1 MDNLTTTTQVDPAVS
16 TFYDRVLL
24 KRATPLLVHD
34 KWGQVRSIPQKSGNT
49 IKFRRYASL
58 SVATTPLA
66 EGITPPGKQLSKTD
80 LTAKVSFYGDF
91 VHIAD
96 IVDLTV
102 EDAVLT
108 EAAEILGEQMGET
121 LDELTRDI
129 LAACASSTNASGGS
143 NGETP
148 TEISKAD
155 IDSVVQTL
163 INNKAKFISSMIK
176 AGTGQGTTPVR
187 RAFWG
192 VIHSELLSDLE
203 DVSGFK
209 AVESYPKQSDVQEEE
224 WGSTGNVRWVF
235 TQKGYKDTSQS
246 PDEWHLPIFG
256 RDAYGIINI
265 RGATAKNIV
274 KGFGSGGTS
283 DPLNQRAT
291 SGWKTGH
298 TCRILNDNFMHLLK
312 VTDSDSTDT

>member
-1 MDNLTTTTQVDPAVS
+1 MC
-16 TFYDRVLL
+16 LL
-24 KRATPLLVHD
+24 RRATPLLVHD
-34 KWGQVRSIPQKSGNT
+34 KWGQMRHIPQKSGNT

-66 EGITPPGKQLSKTD
+66 EGVTPPGKQLSKTD

-91 VHIAD
+91 VHISD

-143 NGETP
+143 NGQTP
-148 TEISKAD
+148 TELTKSD
-155 IDSVVQTL
+155 IDGVVQTL
-163 INNKAKFISSMIK
+163 IGNKAKFISSMVK
-176 AGTGQGTTPVR
+176 AGAGQGTTPVR

-192 VIHSELLSDLE
+192 IIHSDLLSDLE
-203 DVSGFK
+203 KVSGFK
-209 AVESYPKQSDVQEEE
+209 AVENYPKQQDVQDEE

-235 TQKGYKDTSQS
+235 SQKAYVNTTAS
-246 PDEWHLPIFG
+246 PDVWSLMIFG

-265 RGATAKNIV
+265 RGYMAKNIV
-274 KGFGSGGTS
+274 KPFGSGGTS

-291 SGWKTGH
+291 SAWKAAH
-298 TCRILNDNFMHLLK
+298 TARILNDNFMHILK
-312 VTDSDSTDT
+312 VTNTAATG

>member
-1 MDNLTTTTQVDPAVS
+1 MC
-16 TFYDRVLL
+16 LL

-34 KWGQVRSIPQKSGNT
+34 KWGQMRSIPQKSGNT

-66 EGITPPGKQLSKTD
+66 EGVTPPGKQLSKTD

-91 VHIAD
+91 VHISD

-102 EDAVLT
+102 EDPVLT

-129 LAACASSTNASGGS
+129 LAACASATNASGGS
-143 NGETP
+143 NGNTP
-148 TEISKAD
+148 TEITKSD
-155 IDSVVQTL
+155 IDTVVQTL

-176 AGTGQGTTPVR
+176 AGQGQGTTPVR

-192 VIHSELLSDLE
+192 VIHSELLGDLE
-203 DVSGFK
+203 AVSGFK
-209 AVESYPKQSDVQEEE
+209 SVESYPKQNDVQEEE

-235 TQKGYKDTSQS
+235 TQKGYKTSETPVQY
-246 PDEWHLPIFG
+246 HLPIFG

-265 RGATAKNIV
+265 RGYAAKNIV

-291 SGWKTGH
+291 SGWKAAH
-298 TCRILNDNFMHLLK
+298 TCRILNDNFMHLLE
-312 VTDSDSTDT
+312 VTAA